1 MFKKFRHRAET
12 KHMKMNDSALRDI
25 IPSDDVSFTEEI
37 RKPRLLRLFKI
48 FLIIFVLGLVAVG
61 IVLSALILTYSGK
74 SFLSFVLQSS
84 GLKIF
89 SLANTTI
96 SQENLTSTSSDD
108 NWQKITISPAS
119 TLSTLL
125 LRTGEDVRHR
135 SMKFDR
141 ISSTIANEQS
151 SSFTTQTE
159 ISSQQSTSSPS
170 ITTNARVYITTSSEN
185 RVDSSTSI
193 QSTSQIRDHETSTI
207 EQLPATTNILT
218 QPSRKF
224 FRDYYRKLNEDIII
238 DDLLF
243 S

>member
-1 MFKKFRHRAET
+1 
-12 KHMKMNDSALRDI
+12 MKMNDSALRDI

-48 FLIIFVLGLVAVG
+48 FLIVFVLGLVAVG

-89 SLANTTI
+89 SLSNTTI
-96 SQENLTSTSSDD
+96 SQENLTSTSSND

-119 TLSTLL
+119 TLSTL

-141 ISSTIANEQS
+141 ISSTKANEQS
-151 SSFTTQTE
+151 SSITTQTE

-185 RVDSSTSI
+185 RVDSSTSM
-193 QSTSQIRDHETSTI
+193 QSTSQIQDHETSTT
-207 EQLPATTNILT
+207 EQLPATTNILR